1 MVMAIGMEGFVDS
14 SKFKNEF
21 AEFFVVLIF
30 IYICA
35 VGIGS
40 IIRGNGRCDSPKLN
54 IEKLVY
60 TRAFCEAEVR

>member
-1 MVMAIGMEGFVDS
+1 MAN
-14 SKFKNEF
+14 FKNEF
-21 AEFFVVLIF
+21 AQFLVGFIFFYLI
-30 IYICA
+30 A

-40 IIRGNGRCDSPKLN
+40 VIRMERCDSPKLN